1 MKKALLAIYLLVLM
15 PAICIGQTATSTI
28 VGTVTDSTGAPVIYA
43 FVVLKPGGKGTTTD
57 LKGNYTISGLPPGA
71 YQLDIS
77 AVGYE
82 NHSRALD
89 ISGGIEQVSVSLKTL
104 PMLLNEVV
112 VTSRRGDE
120 RKENLTASIT
130 LISPQTVNELQTIS
144 SNPADILAMSV
155 PGLGVSTGSTS
166 NWGQT
171 LRGRQIL
178 VLIDGIP
185 QSTPLRNGSM
195 DIRVIDPYAIERIE
209 VIKGATSIYGNGA
222 AGGII
227 NYITKSSNEK
237 KKLSSKTELA
247 TTGSIVSSEGSLGAR
262 MYQSFYGGAGQLD
275 YIASGSFEQTGQI
288 KDADGDIVGPVYG
301 LSNNEIY
308 NAFAKVGYNFSDKQR
323 LQVSYNYY
331 GSREK
336 NDLAELT
343 GSIAEGRKTVSIHGA
358 QPGSAPGTRWNHNGL
373 VKYSHQKLLGQQSLN
388 LTAYLQDIS
397 TVFFY
402 STTFEGG
409 GQSTIQSLKRGL
421 RLDLDAPF
429 SLGHAVTGNIAYGF
443 DYLKDITSQPL
454 LDGRTWVP
462 EMNMTSK
469 APFLQIQ
476 LTLLGDLV
484 FNGGMRFE
492 NINIGV
498 DDYTTL
504 KPFNAQT
511 RTFGESINVKGGDLN
526 YNNAVFNSGLKY
538 NRHSIFR
545 PFFNFSQGFSV
556 GDLGLVLRAA
566 RVTDMANIQTEAVIV
581 NNYEAG
587 FASENS
593 IFRLEASAFI
603 STSDLG
609 SSFQE
614 IAGFYTMLRLPE
626 RVHGFELSA
635 DANVLDNLIAGAS
648 YSYVEGKRDVNKN
661 ENFGDPE
668 DSYLGGERI
677 SPPKYT
683 AYLKFN
689 PLQNLQ
695 FRLDYIGSGYRNRFQ
710 LADNGLYKTYE
721 GKVRSYNLVNFS
733 SSFRMSP
740 STTLKAGIENVFNED
755 YFPTRAQWLMF
766 DQFYTKGRGTN
777 FTLGLVVDL

>member
-1 MKKALLAIYLLVLM
+1 MKKTLLISLLALL
-15 PAICIGQTATSTI
+15 PALCMGQISTSTI

-57 LKGNYTISGLPPGA
+57 LKGNYTISGLSQGA
-71 YQLDIS
+71 YQMDIS

-82 NHSRALD
+82 THSRTIDVSA
-89 ISGGIEQVSVSLKTL
+89 GIEQVSVALKTI
-104 PMLLNEVV
+104 PMLLNEVI

-120 RKENLTASIT
+120 RKENLTSSIT
-130 LISPQTVNELQTIS
+130 LISPQTVTELQTIS

-237 KKLSSKTELA
+237 KKFSSKTELA

-262 MYQSFYGGAGQLD
+262 MYQSFYGRTGQFD
-275 YIASGSFEQTGQI
+275 YITSGSFEQTGQI
-288 KDADGDIVGPVYG
+288 KDAEGDIVGPVYG

-323 LQVSYNYY
+323 VQVSYNYY

-336 NDLAELT
+336 NDLTEVT
-343 GSIAEGRKTVSIHGA
+343 GSIAAGRKTISVPGT

-373 VKYSHQKLLGQQSLN
+373 IKYSHREIAGQQNLN
-388 LTAYLQDIS
+388 VTAYLQDIS

-429 SLGHAVTGNIAYGF
+429 SLGEAVAGNVAYGF
-443 DYLKDITSQPL
+443 DYLRDITSQPL

-476 LTLLGDLV
+476 LDLFNDLV

-504 KPFNAQT
+504 KPYNAQT
-511 RTFGESINVKGGDLN
+511 RTFGESIDVKGGNLN
-526 YNNAVFNSGLKY
+526 YNNVVFNSGLKY
-538 NRHSIFR
+538 NRYSFFR
-545 PFFNFSQGFSV
+545 PYFNFSQGFSV

-614 IAGFYTMLRLPE
+614 IDGFYTMLRLPE

-635 DANVLDNLIAGAS
+635 DANVLENLIAGAS

-689 PLQNLQ
+689 PLRNLQ

-710 LADNGLYKTYE
+710 QADNGLYKTYE
-721 GKVRSYNLVNFS
+721 GKVRPYNLVNFS

-777 FTLGLVVDL
+777 FTLGLMVDL

>member
-1 MKKALLAIYLLVLM
+1 MKILLSSLLLSLLIPVFVF
-15 PAICIGQTATSTI
+15 GQGTSKI
-28 VGTVTDSTGAPVIYA
+28 IGTVTDSTGAPVIYA
-43 FVVLKPGGKGTTTD
+43 FIVLKPGDKGTTTD
-57 LKGNYTISGLPPGA
+57 LKGNYTISGITAGT
-71 YQLDIS
+71 YQIEVS

-82 NHSRALD
+82 TYTNAITVSRD
-89 ISGGIEQVSVSLKTL
+89 IEQMAVSLKSV
-104 PMLLNEVV
+104 PMLLNELV

-120 RKENLTASIT
+120 RKENLTSSIT
-130 LISPQTVNELQTIS
+130 LISPQTVNELQTIN

-155 PGLGVSTGSTS
+155 PGLGVSTGSSS

-178 VLIDGIP
+178 VLIDGVP

-195 DIRVIDPYAIERIE
+195 DVRVIDPYAIDRIE

-227 NYITKSSNEK
+227 NYITKTSTEK
-237 KKLSSKTELA
+237 KKFASKTELA

-262 MYQSFYGGAGQLD
+262 MYQSFYGRSGKFD
-275 YIASGSFEQTGQI
+275 YITSGSFEQTGEM
-288 KDADGDIVGPVYG
+288 KDADGDLIGPVYG

-308 NAFAKVGYNFSDKQR
+308 NAFAKLGYNFSDKQR

-336 NDLAELT
+336 NDLLEVT
-343 GSIAEGRKTVSIHGA
+343 GSIADGIKTISIPGD

-373 VKYSHQKLLGQQSLN
+373 LKYSHGDIFGQHNLN
-388 LTAYLQDIS
+388 VTAYVQDIS

-409 GQSTIQSLKRGL
+409 GQSTIQSMKRGL

-429 SLGHAVTGNIAYGF
+429 SLGQSVGGNIAYGF
-443 DYLKDITSQPL
+443 DYLRDATSQPL

-462 EMNMTSK
+462 EMDMTSK

-476 LTLLGDLV
+476 LNLFNDLV
-484 FNGGMRFE
+484 YNGGVRFE
-492 NINIGV
+492 NINLNV

-504 KPFNAQT
+504 KPYNAQT
-511 RTFGESINVKGGDLN
+511 KTFGESIDVKGGDLS
-526 YNNAVFNSGLKY
+526 YNNIVFNSGIRY
-538 NRHSIFR
+538 NRYNLFR

-566 RVTDMANIQTEAVIV
+566 RVKDMAQIETEAVIV

-587 FASENS
+587 FATETNA
-593 IFRLEASAFI
+593 FRLEASAYI

-609 SSFQE
+609 ASFQE
-614 IAGFYTMLRLPE
+614 IDGFYTMLRLPE
-626 RVHGFELSA
+626 RVHGFEVAA
-635 DANVLDNLIAGAS
+635 DVNLLNNIIAGAS
-648 YSYVEGKRDVNKN
+648 YSYVEGKRDINKSG
-661 ENFGDPE
+661 NFDDTE
-668 DSYLGGERI
+668 DSYLGGDRI

-683 AYLKFN
+683 AYVKYN
-689 PLQNLQ
+689 PLKNLQ
-695 FRLDYIGSGYRNRFQ
+695 FRLDYIGSGYRNRFEKT
-710 LADNGLYKTYE
+710 DGRYKTYE
-721 GKVRSYNLVNFS
+721 GKVQPYNIFNLS
-733 SSFRMSP
+733 GSFRMSP
-740 STTLKAGIENVFNED
+740 STTLKAGIENVFNEN

-766 DQFYTKGRGTN
+766 DQYYTKGRGTN
-777 FTLGLVVDL
+777 FTLGLMVDL

>member
-1 MKKALLAIYLLVLM
+1 MRKSLLPLFICLLVPSLAFSQAN
-15 PAICIGQTATSTI
+15 PSKII
-28 VGTVTDSTGAPVIYA
+28 GTVTDSTGTPVIYA
-43 FVVLKPGGKGTTTD
+43 FVVLKPGGKGATTD
-57 LKGNYTISGLPPGA
+57 LNGNYTISDVPAGSW
-71 YQLDIS
+71 QMEVS

-82 NHSRALD
+82 THSQTIDL
-89 ISGGIEQVSVSLKTL
+89 SGGIEQVSVSLKSL
-104 PMLLNEVV
+104 PQLLDEVV

-120 RKENLTASIT
+120 RKENLTSSIT
-130 LISPQTVNELQTIS
+130 LVSPQTVTELQTIS
-144 SNPADILAMSV
+144 SNPADILAVSV
-155 PGLGVSTGSTS
+155 PGLAVSSGSTS
-166 NWGQT
+166 NWGQS
-171 LRGRQIL
+171 LRGRQVL

-195 DIRVIDPYAIERIE
+195 DLRVIDPYAIERIE

-227 NYITKSSNEK
+227 NYITRSNNEK
-237 KKLSSKTELA
+237 KKFSSKTELA
-247 TTGSIVSSEGSLGAR
+247 TTGSIVSSEGSMGAR
-262 MYQSFYGGAGQLD
+262 MYQSFFGRTGKLD
-275 YIASGSFEQTGQI
+275 YVTSGSFEQTGQM
-288 KDADGDIVGPVYG
+288 KDAEGDIIGPVYG

-323 LQVSYNYY
+323 LQISYNYY

-336 NDLAELT
+336 NDLLEVT
-343 GSIAEGRKTVSIHGA
+343 GSIAERRKTVSIPGE

-373 VKYSHQKLLGQQSLN
+373 LKYSHQDIFANQNLN
-388 LTAYLQDIS
+388 VTAYLQDIS

-402 STTFEGG
+402 STQFEGG
-409 GQSTIQSLKRGL
+409 GQSTIQSSKSGL

-429 SLGHAVTGNIAYGF
+429 ALGQSIGGNIAYGF
-443 DYLKDITSQPL
+443 DYLRDITSQPL

-476 LTLLGDLV
+476 LSILNDLV
-484 FNGGMRFE
+484 YNGGVRFE

-498 DDYTTL
+498 ENYTTL
-504 KPFNAQT
+504 KPYNAQSK
-511 RTFGESINVKGGDLN
+511 TFGESIDVKGGDLN
-526 YNNAVFNSGLKY
+526 YNNIVFNSGIKY
-538 NRHSIFR
+538 NRHAFFR

-587 FASENS
+587 FASENR
-593 IFRLEASAFI
+593 IFRFEGSAFI

-614 IAGFYTMLRLPE
+614 IGGFYTMLRLPE
-626 RVHGFELSA
+626 RVHGFELAA
-635 DANVLDNLIAGAS
+635 DVNLSDNLLAGAT
-648 YSYVEGKRDVNKN
+648 YSYVEGQRDVDKN
-661 ENFGDPE
+661 GSFDDAA

-683 AYLKFN
+683 AYVKYS
-689 PLQNLQ
+689 PVQNLQ
-695 FRLDYIGSGYRNRFQ
+695 LRFDYIGSGYRNRFEK
-710 LADNGLYKTYE
+710 ADNGLYKTYE
-721 GKVRSYNLVNFS
+721 GKVTPYNIINFS
-733 SSFRMSP
+733 SSFRVSP
-740 STTLKAGIENVFNED
+740 STTLKAGIENVLNED

-766 DQFYTKGRGTN
+766 DQYYTKGRGTN
-777 FTLGLVVDL
+777 FTLGVMVDL

>member
-1 MKKALLAIYLLVLM
+1 MKTLLPALLLSLLI
-15 PAICIGQTATSTI
+15 PACAFGQASTSRVI
-28 VGTVTDSTGAPVIYA
+28 GTVTDSTGAPVIYA
-43 FVVLKPGGKGTTTD
+43 FVVLKPGGKGATTD
-57 LKGNYTISGLPPGA
+57 LKGNFTISGVTSGS
-71 YQLDIS
+71 YQMDVS

-82 NHSRALD
+82 TYTNTID
-89 ISGGIEQVSVSLKTL
+89 VSGGIQQIAVSLKRV
-104 PMLLNEVV
+104 PMLLNELV

-120 RKENLTASIT
+120 RKENLTSSIT

-155 PGLGVSTGSTS
+155 PGLGVSTGSSS

-178 VLIDGIP
+178 VLIDGVP

-195 DIRVIDPYAIERIE
+195 DVRVIDPYAIERIE

-237 KKLSSKTELA
+237 KKFSSKTELA

-262 MYQSFYGGAGQLD
+262 MYQSFYGRSGKFD
-275 YIASGSFEQTGQI
+275 YITSGSFEQTGQM
-288 KDADGDIVGPVYG
+288 KDADGDLIGPVYG

-308 NAFAKVGYNFSDKQR
+308 NAFAKVGYNFSSKQR

-336 NDLAELT
+336 NDLREVT
-343 GSIAEGRKTVSIHGA
+343 GSIADGIKTVSVPGE

-373 VKYSHQKLLGQQSLN
+373 LKYSHGDIFRQHNLN
-388 LTAYLQDIS
+388 VTAYVQDIS

-409 GQSTIQSLKRGL
+409 GQSTIQSMKRGL

-429 SLGHAVTGNIAYGF
+429 SLSQSVEGNIAYGF
-443 DYLKDITSQPL
+443 DYLRDATSQPL

-476 LTLLGDLV
+476 LSLFNDLV
-484 FNGGMRFE
+484 YNGGVRFE
-492 NINIGV
+492 NLNLGV

-504 KPFNAQT
+504 KPYNAQT
-511 RTFGESINVKGGDLN
+511 KTFGESVNVKGGDLN
-526 YNNAVFNSGLKY
+526 YNSVVFNSGIKY
-538 NRHSIFR
+538 NRYSLFR

-566 RVTDMANIQTEAVIV
+566 RVTDMAKIETEAVIV

-587 FASENS
+587 FATETNTL
-593 IFRLEASAFI
+593 RLEASAYI

-609 SSFQE
+609 ASFQE
-614 IAGFYTMLRLPE
+614 IDGFYTMLRLPE
-626 RVHGFELSA
+626 RVHGFEVAA
-635 DANVLDNLIAGAS
+635 DINLLNNVVAGAS
-648 YSYVEGKRDVNKN
+648 YSYVEGKRDINKSG
-661 ENFGDPE
+661 NFDDAE
-668 DSYLGGERI
+668 DSYLGGDRI
-677 SPPKYT
+677 APPKYT
-683 AYLKFN
+683 GYVKYN

-695 FRLDYIGSGYRNRFQ
+695 FRLDYIGSGYRNRFEKT
-710 LADNGLYKTYE
+710 DGRYKTYE
-721 GKVRSYNLVNFS
+721 GKVQPYNIFNLS
-733 SSFRMSP
+733 GSFRMSP
-740 STTLKAGIENVFNED
+740 STTLKMGIENLFNEN

-766 DQFYTKGRGTN
+766 DQYYTKGRGTN
-777 FTLGLVVDL
+777 FTLGLMVDL

>member
-1 MKKALLAIYLLVLM
+1 MKNTLLTLLVLF
-15 PAICIGQTATSTI
+15 PGLCFSQTTKLI
-28 VGTVTDSTGAPVIYA
+28 GTVTDSTATPVAYA

-57 LKGNYTISGLPPGA
+57 LKGNYTISDLNPGS
-71 YQLDIS
+71 YQMQIS

-82 NHSRALD
+82 TYSQTID
-89 ISGGIEQVSVSLKTL
+89 VTGGIQQLSVSLRLL
-104 PMLLNEVV
+104 PTLLNEVI

-120 RKENLTASIT
+120 RKENLTSSVT
-130 LISPQTVNELQTIS
+130 LVSPQTVTDLQTVS
-144 SNPADILAMSV
+144 SNPADILAASV

-178 VLIDGIP
+178 VLIDGVP

-195 DIRVIDPYAIERIE
+195 DIRVIDPYAIDRIE

-227 NYITKSSNEK
+227 NFITKTGNEK
-237 KKLSSKTELA
+237 KKFSSKTELA
-247 TTGSIVSSEGSLGAR
+247 TTGSIVSSEGSMGAR
-262 MYQSFYGGAGQLD
+262 MYQSFYGGTGKFD
-275 YIASGSFEQTGQI
+275 YVTSGSFEQTGEM
-288 KDADGDIVGPVYG
+288 KDAEGDIVGPVYG

-308 NAFAKVGYNFSDKQR
+308 NAFAKVGYNFSERQR

-336 NDLAELT
+336 NNLTEVT
-343 GSIAEGRKTVSIHGA
+343 GSIREGIKTIAVPGE
-358 QPGSAPGTRWNHNGL
+358 PLGSAPGTRWNHNGL
-373 VKYSHQKLLGQQSLN
+373 LKYSHQKLFAGQNLN
-388 LTAYLQDIS
+388 VTAYLQDIS
-397 TVFFY
+397 TVFFH
-402 STTFEGG
+402 SITFEGG
-409 GQSTIQSLKRGL
+409 GQSTIQSVKRGL

-429 SLGHAVTGNIAYGF
+429 TLGQSVAGNIAYGF
-443 DYLKDITSQPL
+443 DYLRDITSQPL

-469 APFLQIQ
+469 APFLQ
-476 LTLLGDLV
+476 LNLNFFNDLV
-484 FNGGMRFE
+484 YNGGVRFE

-504 KPFNAQT
+504 KPYNAQT
-511 RTFGESINVKGGDLN
+511 KTFGESINVKGGDLG
-526 YNNAVFNSGLKY
+526 YNNIVFNSGVKY
-538 NRHSIFR
+538 NRYSFFR
-545 PFFNFSQGFSV
+545 PYFNFSQGFSV

-566 RVTDMANIQTEAVIV
+566 RVSDMANIQTEAVIV

-587 FASENS
+587 FASES
-593 IFRLEASAFI
+593 KIFRVEASAYI

-614 IAGFYTMLRLPE
+614 IDGFYTMIRLPE

-635 DANVLDNLIAGAS
+635 DANLSDKLTAGAT

-661 ENFGDPE
+661 DSFDDPE

-677 SPPKYT
+677 SAPKYT

-689 PLQNLQ
+689 PVQNLH
-695 FRLDYIGSGYRNRFQ
+695 FRLDYIGSGYRNRFEKG
-710 LADNGLYKTYE
+710 DNGLYKTYE
-721 GKVRSYNLVNFS
+721 GKVTPYNIVNFS

-740 STTLKAGIENVFNED
+740 STSLKVGVENVLNEE
-755 YFPTRAQWLMF
+755 YFSTRAQWLMF
-766 DQFYTKGRGTN
+766 DQYYTKGRGTN
-777 FTLGLVVDL
+777 FTLGVTVDL

>member
-1 MKKALLAIYLLVLM
+1 MKLRLLSFAAALLI
-15 PAICIGQTATSTI
+15 PALSFSQPSPSRII
-28 VGTVTDSTGAPVIYA
+28 GTVTDSTGTPLVYA
-43 FVVLKPGGKGTTTD
+43 FVVLQPGGKGAATD
-57 LKGNYTISGLPPGA
+57 LNGNYTISGVAPGS
-71 YQLDIS
+71 YQMDIS
-77 AVGYE
+77 AVGYGNE
-82 NHSRALD
+82 TRTID
-89 ISGGIEQVSVSLKTL
+89 VSGGIENVSVSLKTL
-104 PMLLNEVV
+104 PTVLHEVI

-120 RKENLTASIT
+120 RKEHLTASIT
-130 LISPQTVNELQTIS
+130 LINPETVNELQTIS

-155 PGLGVSTGSTS
+155 PGLGVSSGSTS

-195 DIRVIDPYAIERIE
+195 DLRVIDPYAIERIE

-227 NYITKSSNEK
+227 NYITKSSHEK

-247 TTGSIVSSEGSLGAR
+247 TTGSIVNSEGSMGAR
-262 MYQSFYGGAGQLD
+262 IYQSFSGKTGKLD
-275 YIASGSFEQTGQI
+275 YVGSGSFEQTGQM

-308 NAFAKVGYNFSDKQR
+308 NAFAKVGYSFSPKQR

-331 GSREK
+331 GSHEK
-336 NDLAELT
+336 NDLVEVT
-343 GSIAEGRKTVSIHGA
+343 GSIAEGRKTVSVPGSS
-358 QPGSAPGTRWNHNGL
+358 PGSAPGTRWNHNGL
-373 VKYSHQKLLGQQSLN
+373 LKYSHNDIFANQNLN
-388 LTAYLQDIS
+388 VTAYLQDIS

-409 GQSTIQSLKRGL
+409 GQSTIQSMKRGL

-429 SLGHAVTGNIAYGF
+429 TLGRSVAGSIAYGF
-443 DYLKDITSQPL
+443 DYLADITSQPL

-469 APFLQIQ
+469 APFVQLQ
-476 LTLLGDLV
+476 LNVVPDLV
-484 FNGGMRFE
+484 YNGGVRFE

-498 DDYTTL
+498 EDYTTL
-504 KPFNAQT
+504 KPYNART

-526 YNNAVFNSGLKY
+526 YNNIVFNSGVKY
-538 NRHSIFR
+538 NRYGLFK
-545 PFFNFSQGFSV
+545 PYLNFSQGFSV

-587 FASENS
+587 FASEGRTLR
-593 IFRLEASAFI
+593 FEAAAFL

-614 IAGFYTMLRLPE
+614 IDGFYTMIRLPE
-626 RVHGFELSA
+626 RVHGFELAA
-635 DANVLDNLIAGAS
+635 DAHVSDNLIAGAT
-648 YSYVEGKRDVNKN
+648 YSYVEGKRDGNKN
-661 ENFGDPE
+661 SSFNDAE

-683 AYLKFN
+683 AYLKYN
-689 PLQNLQ
+689 PLQNLH
-695 FRLDYIGSGYRNRFQ
+695 FRLDYLGSGYRARFEK
-710 LADNGLYKTYE
+710 ADNGLYKTYE
-721 GKVRSYNLVNFS
+721 GKVRPYNIVNFS

-740 STTLKAGIENVFNED
+740 STTLKLGIENLLNED

-777 FTLGLVVDL
+777 FTLALAVDL